1 LRQWFAFGF
10 VRFNSFVIFASLWSI
25 SL

>member
-1 LRQWFAFGF
+1 MRQWFAFGF